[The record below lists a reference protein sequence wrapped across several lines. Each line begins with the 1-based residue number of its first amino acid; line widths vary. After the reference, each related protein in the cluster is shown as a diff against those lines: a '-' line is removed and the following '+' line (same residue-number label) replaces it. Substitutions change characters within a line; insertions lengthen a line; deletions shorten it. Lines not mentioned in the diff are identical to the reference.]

1 MTKNRQKQIE
11 ETLLACFFIVL
22 AFMCGYFCSNI
33 RCLVTEADLFK
44 ECLSSNLK
52 CNESCIIKDIEIQY
66 LNNKATYNFTLTKQC
81 K

>member
-1 MTKNRQKQIE
+1 MKKNRQKQIE

-33 RCLVTEADLFK
+33 RYLITEVDLFK
-44 ECLSSNLK
+44 ECLNSNLK
-52 CNESCIIKDIEIQY
+52 CNEICIIKDIEIQY
-66 LNNKATYNFTLTKQC
+66 LNNKDTYDFTLTNQC

>member
-33 RCLVTEADLFK
+33 RYSVTETDLFK
-44 ECLSSNLK
+44 ECLASNLK

-66 LNNKATYNFTLTKQC
+66 LNNKDTYNFTLTKQC